1 MTYRKAY
8 PSPSQLKFV
17 PKENL
22 LCVRASCETK
32 YNPDLWGIKY
42 LFDKGLHGK
51 GAEICVNG
59 TISKTLALRMFFLRY
74 LFPDIKFHDD
84 YGDKFS
90 VEAEE
95 IIRNIGTKYVTYSV
109 NGHLFDD
116 RGTKDKL
123 ESCIE
128 KELADNISR
137 YIPDFADGVKIIR
150 QFPANMFRDCISES
164 SRVTDK
170 LWIDMVS
177 VNCAGEL
184 SPVELKVGGNIP
196 LDLFAQGLDYGIYC
210 HLFKGHV
217 KDNWFNEKTGAKKDK
232 VTIYYIGEEF
242 HPALVGRGDEKG
254 IISLIRRNELFN
266 IVFVKITVDKKRRC
280 IVGKSEVI
288 FDTRKQC
295 GL

>member
-1 MTYRKAY
+1 MTYRKVY
-8 PSPSQLKFV
+8 PSQLNF
-17 PKENL
+17 NL
-22 LCVRASCETK
+22 EQQRLCVCAFGETK

-42 LFDKGLHGK
+42 LFDKGLHGNN
-51 GAEICVNG
+51 AEICVNG
-59 TISKTLALRMFFLRY
+59 AIPNSLALRMYFLRY
-74 LFPDIKFHDD
+74 LFPDIRFHDD

-90 VEAEE
+90 AEAEE

-137 YIPDFADGVKIIR
+137 YIPDFANGVKIIR
-150 QFPANMFRDCISES
+150 QFPANMFRDCISEG

-184 SPVELKVGGNIP
+184 SPIELKVGGNIP

-242 HPALVGRGDEKG
+242 HPALVGRGKEKG
-254 IISLIRRNELFN
+254 IISLIRQNELFN

-280 IVGKSEVI
+280 IVGKLEVI

-295 GL
+295 EL